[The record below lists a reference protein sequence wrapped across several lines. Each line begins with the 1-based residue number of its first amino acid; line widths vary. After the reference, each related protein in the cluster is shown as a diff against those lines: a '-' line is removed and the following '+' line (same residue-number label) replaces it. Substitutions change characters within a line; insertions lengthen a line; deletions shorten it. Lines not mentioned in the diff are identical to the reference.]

1 MHAPGKR
8 RFPGH
13 DPVEVIGDDNK
24 GGKMKTAT
32 KLAMLALVATLGAE
46 AAQYARRDVYRN
58 TNATY
63 EKECGSCHFPYQ
75 AGWLPERSWRLI
87 MANLAQHFGENAEL
101 KVSQRQLVL
110 DYLVANSAEK
120 ARSLRSQEMVE
131 VIKPGETPIS
141 ITKVLY
147 VGGIHGGFL
156 DPNFK
161 GKPQVKTLAQ
171 CSVCH
176 EKADRGWFGPV
187 TYEISD
193 ESFRT
198 DDVDMSVSMPVPSFM
213 RIGKK

>member
-1 MHAPGKR
+1 MR
-8 RFPGH
+8 
-13 DPVEVIGDDNK
+13 I
-24 GGKMKTAT
+24 AT
-32 KLAMLALVATLGAE
+32 TLAVVALAAALGAE
-46 AAQYARRDVYRN
+46 AAPYARRDVYRN

-75 AGWLPERSWRLI
+75 AGWLPERSWRAI
-87 MANLAQHFGENAEL
+87 MSSLANHFGENAEL
-101 KVSQRQLVL
+101 KVSQRQEVTN
-110 DYLVANSAEK
+110 YLAANSADK
-120 ARSLRSQEMVE
+120 AASLRSQEMMQ
-131 VIKPGETPIS
+131 VIKPNETPTS

-161 GKPQVKTLAQ
+161 GKPQVKTLAN

-176 EKADRGWFGPV
+176 DKAERGWFSPV

-198 DDVDMSVSMPVPSFM
+198 DDVDMSASMPAPAWM
-213 RIGKK
+213 RIGGKK